1 MKRVRAIYIGTG
13 ILLLAILIMNCII
26 IFKDNSKIARSY
38 YISEYERV
46 ELDQQRGYL
55 EKEAMIVPEEEIR
68 ITADANAL
76 AQISVRPG
84 QKVSMNEIIASYK
97 TDEIAQEQSKLQSE
111 INAYERELNT
121 LEGILERLEAQGVE
135 DPITSI
141 DSEQVGD
148 ELSVTVETEITQ
160 GSPFEAIATIQ
171 KQMAEVERNME
182 ILQERISE
190 LSFSNVLSSPIEGV
204 IGEIVEENGNI
215 TFVMYTDEKNLITYI
230 SQQEWEQ
237 VMENQTVELERSLVD
252 HEGDTLLQTDTEDMN
267 GLEENE
273 DEELLGV
280 VVEKQDIPATD
291 SLWFEEMGKVAEIPE
306 PLSFEVRVDLDSSI
320 LNKPYA
326 SLTSAKIIINEASNA
341 LRVKKDWLVEK
352 KVATDEGTTEV
363 EYIYSIDEDG
373 KIRTN
378 EVKVAF
384 EDNGETILTS
394 NLINGEI
401 IFHDRV
407 KDELSNAFFPMPSE
421 IPSKA
426 ILQQLDWKQYA
437 KYLIF

>member
-1 MKRVRAIYIGTG
+1 MNRNRRIWIGTG
-13 ILLLAILIMNCII
+13 ILLLAVIIMNCIT
-26 IFKDNSKIARSY
+26 IFKDDSKIARSY

-46 ELDQQRGYL
+46 ALEQQRGYL

-76 AQISVRPG
+76 SQISVRPG
-84 QKVSMNEIIASYK
+84 QKISMDEIIASYK

-111 INAYERELNT
+111 IDAYERELDT
-121 LEGILERLEAQGVE
+121 LEGILGRLEAQDIE
-135 DPITSI
+135 DPFTSI

-148 ELSVTVETEITQ
+148 ELSVIVETEITQ
-160 GSPFEAIATIQ
+160 GSPLEAIATIQ
-171 KQMAEVERNME
+171 KQIAEVERNIE
-182 ILQERISE
+182 ILQDRISE
-190 LSFSNVLSSPIEGV
+190 LSFSNVLSSPIDGV
-204 IGEIVEENGNI
+204 IGEVIEENGII

-230 SQQEWEQ
+230 SEQEWEQ
-237 VMENQTVELERSLVD
+237 VMENQSVELEQSLIEREAESV
-252 HEGDTLLQTDTEDMN
+252 LQADSEDIN
-267 GLEENE
+267 LLEENL
-273 DEELLGV
+273 DEELLGH

-291 SLWFEEMGKVAEIPE
+291 SLWFKEMAKVAEMPE
-306 PLSFEVRVDLDSSI
+306 PLSFEVRVDLDSPI

-341 LRVKKDWLVEK
+341 LRVKNDWIVEK
-352 KVATDEGTTEV
+352 NVTTEEETTKV
-363 EYIYSIDEDG
+363 KYIYSIDEDG

-384 EDNGETILTS
+384 EDKGETILTS
-394 NLINGEI
+394 NLTNGQI

-407 KDELSNAFFPMPSE
+407 KDELSNAFFPMPFE
-421 IPSKA
+421 IPSKF

-437 KYLIF
+437 KYIIF

>member
-1 MKRVRAIYIGTG
+1 MKRNRRIWIGTG
-13 ILLLAILIMNCII
+13 ILLLAVIILNCIT
-26 IFKDNSKIARSY
+26 IFKDDSKIARSY

-46 ELDQQRGYL
+46 ALEQQRAYL

-76 AQISVRPG
+76 SQISVRPG
-84 QKVSMNEIIASYK
+84 QKISTDEIIASYK

-121 LEGILERLEAQGVE
+121 LEGILGRLEAQDIE
-135 DPITSI
+135 DPFTSI

-160 GSPFEAIATIQ
+160 GSPLEAIATIQ
-171 KQMAEVERNME
+171 KQIAEVERNIE
-182 ILQERISE
+182 ILQDRISE
-190 LSFSNVLSSPIEGV
+190 LSFSNVLSSPIDGV
-204 IGEIVEENGNI
+204 IGEVIEENGII
-215 TFVMYTDEKNLITYI
+215 TFVMYTDKKNLITYI
-230 SQQEWEQ
+230 SEPEWEQ
-237 VMENQTVELERSLVD
+237 VMENQSVELEQSLIEREAESV
-252 HEGDTLLQTDTEDMN
+252 LQTDSEDIN
-267 GLEENE
+267 LLDENL
-273 DEELLGV
+273 DEELLGH

-291 SLWFEEMGKVAEIPE
+291 SLWFKEMAKVAEMPE
-306 PLSFEVRVDLDSSI
+306 PLSFEVRVDLDSPI

-341 LRVKKDWLVEK
+341 MRVKNDWIVEK
-352 KVATDEGTTEV
+352 NVTTDEVTTEV
-363 EYIYSIDEDG
+363 KYIYSIDEDG

-384 EDNGETILTS
+384 EDKGETILTS
-394 NLINGEI
+394 NLTNDQI
-401 IFHDRV
+401 IFHDRI
-407 KDELSNAFFPMPSE
+407 KDELSNAFFPMPFE
-421 IPSKA
+421 IPSKF

-437 KYLIF
+437 KYIIF